1 MMAVLLWARPVFS
14 AILLALAGLYVW
26 TAYQSTAKNEK

>member
-1 MMAVLLWARPVFS
+1 MMAVLLWARPIFA

-26 TAYQSTAKNEK
+26 TAYQSTAKNGK